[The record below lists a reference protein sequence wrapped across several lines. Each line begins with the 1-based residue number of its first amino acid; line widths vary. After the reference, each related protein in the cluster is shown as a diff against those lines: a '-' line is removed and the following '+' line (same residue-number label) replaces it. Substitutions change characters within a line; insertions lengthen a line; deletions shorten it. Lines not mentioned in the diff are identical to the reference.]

1 MELNRKPDPLDK
13 GIVTYSRHGERQTV
27 MTEMAFTPTISEQAL
42 LQELNHRISN
52 EFQSALSLVSLTAA
66 RSRSQEVKDALSGV
80 TVLLHHY
87 AEIHQ
92 ALQVPHDRDRVD
104 GAEYLRRLC
113 LSIRRSKFE
122 RGQVHLVLAAPPLVL
137 HSVECWLLGLIVYEL
152 ITNAAR
158 HAFHGRNGKIQ
169 VELLRAGVFVHCKVM
184 DNGSAPAPVQ
194 RGHGLRIIEE
204 LVKALDGRFEQRFG
218 TAGSTSILVFP
229 HSRER

>member
-1 MELNRKPDPLDK
+1 LDK
-13 GIVTYSRHGERQTV
+13 RIVPYSRDGERQTI

-87 AEIHQ
+87 AEIHR
-92 ALQVPHDRDRVD
+92 ALQVPHDRGRVD
-104 GAEYLRRLC
+104 AAEYLRRLC

-158 HAFHGRNGKIQ
+158 HAFHGRNGEIQ

-184 DNGSAPAPVQ
+184 DNGSAPAHVQ

-204 LVKALDGRFEQRFG
+204 LVDDSSRGLEPQGRRRF
-218 TAGSTSILVFP
+218 
-229 HSRER
+229 

>member
-1 MELNRKPDPLDK
+1 
-13 GIVTYSRHGERQTV
+13 

-87 AEIHQ
+87 AEVHR

-104 GAEYLRRLC
+104 AAEYLRRLC
-113 LSIRRSKFE
+113 LSIRRSKLE
-122 RGQVHLVLAAPPLVL
+122 RRQVHLVLAAPPLVL

-158 HAFHGRNGKIQ
+158 HAFHGRNGEIR

-184 DNGSAPAPVQ
+184 DNGSAPAHVQ

-204 LVKALDGRFEQRFG
+204 LVKALDGRFEQRSG

-229 HSRER
+229 YSQEPASNRRATSASD

>member
-1 MELNRKPDPLDK
+1 
-13 GIVTYSRHGERQTV
+13 

-52 EFQSALSLVSLTAA
+52 EFQSALSLVSVTAA
-66 RSRSQEVKDALSGV
+66 RSRSQEVKDALSSV

-87 AEIHQ
+87 AEVHR
-92 ALQVPHDRDRVD
+92 ALQIPHDRDRK
-104 GAEYLRRLC
+104 LC
-113 LSIRRSKFE
+113 LSIRRSKLE
-122 RGQVHLVLAAPPLVL
+122 RAQVHLVLAAPALVL
-137 HSVECWLLGLIVYEL
+137 NSAECWLLGLIVYEL

-158 HAFHGRNGKIQ
+158 HAFHGRNGEIR
-169 VELLRAGVFVHCKVM
+169 VELLRAGAFVHCKVM
-184 DNGSAPAPVQ
+184 DNGSAPADVQ

-229 HSRER
+229 YSQER

>member
-1 MELNRKPDPLDK
+1 
-13 GIVTYSRHGERQTV
+13 

-104 GAEYLRRLC
+104 AAEYLRRLC
-113 LSIRRSKFE
+113 LSIRRSKLE

-158 HAFHGRNGKIQ
+158 HAFHGRNGEIR

-184 DNGSAPAPVQ
+184 DNGSAPAHVQ

-218 TAGSTSILVFP
+218 TAGSTSILVFRTLRSDNTT
-229 HSRER
+229 SRYDG

>member
-1 MELNRKPDPLDK
+1 
-13 GIVTYSRHGERQTV
+13 
-27 MTEMAFTPTISEQAL
+27 MTEMVFTPTISEQAL

-87 AEIHQ
+87 AEVHR
-92 ALQVPHDRDRVD
+92 ALQVPHERDRVD
-104 GAEYLRRLC
+104 AAEYLRKLC
-113 LSIRRSKFE
+113 LSIRRSKLE
-122 RGQVHLVLAAPPLVL
+122 RAQVHLVLAAPALVL
-137 HSVECWLLGLIVYEL
+137 NSAECWLLGLIVYEL

-158 HAFHGRNGKIQ
+158 HAFHGRNGEIRVQ
-169 VELLRAGVFVHCKVM
+169 LLRAGAFVHCKVM
-184 DNGSAPAPVQ
+184 DNGSAPAHVQ

-229 HSRER
+229 YSQER

>member
-1 MELNRKPDPLDK
+1 
-13 GIVTYSRHGERQTV
+13 
-27 MTEMAFTPTISEQAL
+27 MTEMTFTPTISEQAL

-87 AEIHQ
+87 AEVHR
-92 ALQVPHDRDRVD
+92 ALQVPHERDRVD
-104 GAEYLRRLC
+104 AAEYLRKLC
-113 LSIRRSKFE
+113 LPIRRAKLE
-122 RGQVHLVLAAPPLVL
+122 RAHCHLLLAAPPLVL
-137 HSVECWLLGLIVYEL
+137 NSADASAVGCVVYEI

-158 HAFHGRNGKIQ
+158 HAFHGRTGEIR
-169 VELLRAGVFVHCKVM
+169 VEMLRAGVFVHCKVM
-184 DNGSAPAPVQ
+184 DNGSAPADVQ

-218 TAGSTSILVFP
+218 TAGSTSIL
-229 HSRER
+229 